1 MSEWKT
7 YKLGEISEIIGGG
20 TPSTSNG
27 EYWNGDIN
35 WLTPRDLTNNKLRHI
50 KSGER
55 NLSKIGLKNSSARL
69 MPKGTILMTSRAPI
83 GYLAIAQNEICTNQ
97 GFKNFIVDSAK
108 INNEFFY
115 YLLMNNIEYIKSLG
129 TGTTF
134 AEVSGSIL
142 KNLRLKFP
150 NLSTQQQIA
159 IILSSLDNK
168 IELNLQMNQ
177 TLEAMAQALFKEWF
191 VDKADD
197 NWATVNLRDLIEI
210 KGGYSYKGKDVGT
223 GDAFLLGMGCVS
235 FNERFLPS
243 GARPYPEE
251 STNNHFV
258 NPGDIV
264 LATRQQSDNLPI
276 LGFPARIPSTFNNKK
291 VIVGTNLYRVINNSK
306 INESILFQLFRSD
319 SYRHHI
325 IANSKGTTVRM
336 ITKDSVELFEFKI
349 PPIELVQEYG
359 KILERMDRKIEE
371 NTIQIQ
377 TLTQT
382 RDILLPKLMSG
393 EIKVS

>member
-7 YKLGEISEIIGGG
+7 YKLGDLLEIKYGKDHKHLADGIYPVYGSGGIMRYVDTYLYNNESILIPRKG
-20 TPSTSNG
+20 TLSNLF
-27 EYWNGDIN
+27 Y
-35 WLTPRDLTNNKLRHI
+35 LNKPFW
-50 KSGER
+50 SVDTMFY
-55 NLSKIGLKNSSARL
+55 SKIKAGNNGR
-69 MPKGTILMTSRAPI
+69 
-83 GYLAIAQNEICTNQ
+83 YL
-97 GFKNFIVDSAK
+97 
-108 INNEFFY
+108 Y
-115 YLLMNNIEYIKSLG
+115 YLLKSINLASMNVGSAVPSL
-129 TGTTF
+129 TT
-134 AEVSGSIL
+134 EVLNKVEVTI
-142 KNLRLKFP
+142 P

-159 IILSSLDNK
+159 EILTSLDDK

-177 TLEAMAQALFKEWF
+177 TLESMAQALFKEWF

-197 NWATVNLRDLIEI
+197 HWKTVHLGDLIEI

-223 GDAFLLGMGCVS
+223 GNAFLLGMGCVS
-235 FNERFLPS
+235 FNDRFLPS

-276 LGFPARIPSTFNNKK
+276 LGFPARIPSSFKNKK
-291 VIVGTNLYRVINNSK
+291 VIVGTNLYRVINNSE
-306 INESILFQLFRSD
+306 INESLLFQLFRSD
-319 SYRHHI
+319 NYRHHI
-325 IANSKGTTVRM
+325 IANSKGTTVKM

-349 PPIELVQEYG
+349 PPIELIQEYG
-359 KILERMDRKIEE
+359 KILETIDIKIEE

-382 RDILLPKLMSG
+382 RDTLLPKLMSG
-393 EIKVS
+393 EIKV